1 MIINNNN
8 NNNRNK
14 TIKFQELEDDTIYK
28 VKEFSDPI
36 IGKYGTSY
44 VMKVKNITSG
54 DIFEVWS
61 NKFLATYIK
70 ETNPERSFKFTVKI
84 NDKGIKIPVIDGY
97 DNGKFTIL
105 YDSDSD
111 DE

>member
-1 MIINNNN
+1 
-8 NNNRNK
+8 
-14 TIKFQELEDDTIYK
+14 
-28 VKEFSDPI
+28 
-36 IGKYGTSY
+36 
-44 VMKVKNITSG
+44 MKVKNITSG

-70 ETNPERSFKFTVKI
+70 ETNPERSFKFTVEI